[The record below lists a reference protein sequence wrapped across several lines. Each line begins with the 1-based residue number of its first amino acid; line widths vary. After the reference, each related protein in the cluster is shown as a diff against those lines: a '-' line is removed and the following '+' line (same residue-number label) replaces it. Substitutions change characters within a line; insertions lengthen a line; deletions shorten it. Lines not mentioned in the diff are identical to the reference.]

1 MDLDERRQEPIM
13 SKKSQA
19 ENIVKVKT
27 ALAEKY
33 ERLARDRSSK
43 PMKAR
48 LERHARRF
56 RAQADNAAKGI
67 SK

>member
-1 MDLDERRQEPIM
+1 MA
-13 SKKSQA
+13 KKSQV
-19 ENIVKVKT
+19 ENMVQVKT

-48 LERHARRF
+48 LIRRAERF
-56 RAQADNAAKGI
+56 RAQAANAAKG
-67 SK
+67 SLK

>member
-1 MDLDERRQEPIM
+1 MT
-13 SKKSQA
+13 KKAQT

-33 ERLARDRSSK
+33 ERLALTRNSK
-43 PMKAR
+43 TGKKTLMH
-48 LERHARRF
+48 HANRF
-56 RAQADNAAKGI
+56 RAQAANIAKSL

>member
-1 MDLDERRQEPIM
+1 MT
-13 SKKSQA
+13 KKMTT

-33 ERLARDRSSK
+33 ERLALTRRSK
-43 PMKAR
+43 PGKKT
-48 LERHARRF
+48 LLHHANRF
-56 RAQADNAAKGI
+56 RSQAANIAKSH